1 MKLGVISQ
9 RVDAIKDYGE
19 IRDGLDTQ
27 WYALLRQAGAGLVP
41 LPNQPQVIP
50 IVLERLQPDFI
61 ILSGGNNPVAY
72 GGDAPE
78 RDAVDELLLN
88 FSIEG
93 TVPLLGVCRGMQS
106 VGLFFGG
113 TLKRVEGHVAT
124 RHMIRGKINREVN
137 SYHGYALEETGQGL
151 EVLARDDS
159 EVIEAVCHKRYPVS
173 GIMWHPERVAGFD
186 NRDISLLR
194 KCLKI

>member
-78 RDAVDELLLN
+78 RDAVDELLIN
-88 FSIEG
+88 FSIER

-159 EVIEAVCHKRYPVS
+159 GVIEAICHKRYPIS

-186 NRDISLLR
+186 KRDISLLR

>member
-27 WYALLRQAGAGLVP
+27 WYALLRQAGAGLIP

-159 EVIEAVCHKRYPVS
+159 GVIEAICHKRYPIS

-186 NRDISLLR
+186 KRDISLLR

>member
-27 WYALLRQAGAGLVP
+27 WYALLRQAGAGLIP

-113 TLKRVEGHVAT
+113 TLKRVEGHIAT

>member
-78 RDAVDELLLN
+78 RDAVDELLIN
-88 FSIEG
+88 FSIER

-124 RHMIRGKINREVN
+124 RHMIRGKIKREVN
-137 SYHGYALEETGQGL
+137 SYH
-151 EVLARDDS
+151 
-159 EVIEAVCHKRYPVS
+159 
-173 GIMWHPERVAGFD
+173 
-186 NRDISLLR
+186 
-194 KCLKI
+194 

>member
-78 RDAVDELLLN
+78 RDAVDELLIN
-88 FSIEG
+88 FSIER

>member
-27 WYALLRQAGAGLVP
+27 WYALLRQAGAGLVR

-78 RDAVDELLLN
+78 RDAVDELLIN
-88 FSIEG
+88 FSIER